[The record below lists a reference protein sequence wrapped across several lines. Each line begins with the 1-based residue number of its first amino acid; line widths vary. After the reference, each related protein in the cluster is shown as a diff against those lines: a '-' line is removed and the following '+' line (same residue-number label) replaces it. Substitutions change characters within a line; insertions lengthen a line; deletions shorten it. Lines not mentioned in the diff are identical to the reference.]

1 MSASMAG
8 PGTAAASG
16 AGATFAV
23 PQAAVVQFDRRTSAG
38 GALVRVQ
45 ASDLYDSCGRLQASG
60 VTMTNC
66 SCRRAYSGLTVVFD
80 AAFLEGTRAI
90 AGVAIDGNIFA
101 AVGDPAAAN
110 MSGIIVRDSD
120 TGVEQSSNTVLPA

>member
-1 MSASMAG
+1 M
-8 PGTAAASG
+8 
-16 AGATFAV
+16 
-23 PQAAVVQFDRRTSAG
+23 VQFDRRTSAG

-80 AAFLEGTRAI
+80 AAFLVGSRAI

-110 MSGIIVRDSD
+110 MSGIIVRDADS
-120 TGVEQSSNTVLPA
+120 GVEQSSNTVLPA